1 MEFHPDHQM
10 PTAFRAKIAGGG
22 VGDSGAGLCQSQKRS
37 AEPCRSPGRQSRIRS
52 CEPCT
57 RHHSKRNLD
66 KRIGLPGEQSGD
78 CGSVWH
84 SAPACPISRSVETK
98 CGLRAG
104 RVACRRR
111 PVRNCLI
118 NRRSAP
124 QFSGCKSATNCSQSG
139 SRFYDCLLAENWR
152 HCDSACQP
160 CLPWD
165 GCRGRKAAQPPP
177 SLPSFAQLM
186 KMPQVLL
193 DLQGKSSGRL
203 APLPSPT

>member
-1 MEFHPDHQM
+1 MTTYCDKSQRQSPTVPPPEKSLERHHFHSAWNSIPM
-10 PTAFRAKIAGGG
+10 TKCRLPVARRSSAGG
-22 VGDSGAGLCQSQKRS
+22 VWDSGTGLCQSQKRS

-66 KRIGLPGEQSGD
+66 NRIGLPGEQSGD

-139 SRFYDCLLAENWR
+139 SRI
-152 HCDSACQP
+152 
-160 CLPWD
+160 
-165 GCRGRKAAQPPP
+165 
-177 SLPSFAQLM
+177 
-186 KMPQVLL
+186 V
-193 DLQGKSSGRL
+193 
-203 APLPSPT
+203 